1 MPFKYPRIIYEKP
14 EQKYYDTTENNFILI
29 KKLYYNKK
37 VRNMMIAYEKTEN
50 GVNIITIHPI
60 TEEKIINRLMNR
72 RWVKNG

>member
-1 MPFKYPRIIYEKP
+1 MPFKYTRIIYEKP
-14 EQKYYDTTENNFILI
+14 EQKYYDTTEINFILI
-29 KKLYYNKK
+29 KKLYFNKK
-37 VRNMMIAYEKTEN
+37 VRNMLIAYEKTEN